1 MEPQQCPQYLSLSDT
16 LVDTLG
22 SQQKGGARAATC
34 LVAPR
39 MGRLPQKP
47 PLSLAL
53 GAGRWVGSSSTG
65 LFNRN
70 GFEAIQGSVLT
81 SGDMEKVQR
90 LFRVQNQLLR
100 QCLAELLGT
109 YVMMVNP
116 DRSDSPEMSAERGNI
131 LPLSPPPPC
140 RRTARTLATAT
151 SRQSSSSVKLPP
163 ANSTSNEPPVH
174 STQLRSCWM
183 FGCGAV
189 AQVTTSGEKK
199 GDFLSINLAFALG
212 VTFAVHI
219 SGGVSGAHL
228 NPAVSLSLCVLGRHQ
243 WRRLPL
249 YILSQVT
256 GAFLAAATVYVV
268 YYEAIME
275 YCGGNLTA
283 TGPNAT
289 AGIFATY
296 PSSYLTLWN
305 GFVDQVIGTGMLL
318 LCVLALGDVNN
329 SPAPPGLEPVLVGL
343 VVLAIGISFGSNCG
357 YPLNPARDLG
367 PRLFTYIAGW
377 GSEVFTWWW
386 VPLVGPLVGALTG
399 TALYQLLIELHHPGS
414 GLGSGDTASGQA
426 PPPEEAELGP
436 PGEKGDERQDE
447 GEACVTHRF

>member
-1 MEPQQCPQYLSLSDT
+1 
-16 LVDTLG
+16 
-22 SQQKGGARAATC
+22 
-34 LVAPR
+34 
-39 MGRLPQKP
+39 
-47 PLSLAL
+47 
-53 GAGRWVGSSSTG
+53 
-65 LFNRN
+65 
-70 GFEAIQGSVLT
+70 
-81 SGDMEKVQR
+81 MEKVQR
-90 LFRVQNQLLR
+90 LFQVQNQLLR

-109 YVMMVNP
+109 YVMM
-116 DRSDSPEMSAERGNI
+116 
-131 LPLSPPPPC
+131 
-140 RRTARTLATAT
+140 
-151 SRQSSSSVKLPP
+151 
-163 ANSTSNEPPVH
+163 
-174 STQLRSCWM
+174 M

-212 VTFAVHI
+212 VTFAVHV

-256 GAFLAAATVYVV
+256 GAFLAAATIYVV

-377 GSEVFTWWW
+377 GSEVFTAGGGWWW
-386 VPLVGPLVGALTG
+386 VPLLGPLVGALTG
-399 TALYQLLIELHHPGS
+399 TALYQLLIELHHPGP

-426 PPPEEAELGP
+426 PPPEEAELGL

-447 GEACVTHRF
+447 GEACVTHRL